1 MILFVGPPGSGKSV
15 QGQLLSARNG
25 WRWLSAGQLLRDAK
39 DSSAYEQ
46 MKQGA
51 MVDNDVVNKLMA
63 DAIRRSKDMAHLV
76 LDGYPRRLEQ
86 AEWLVAELPNHQ
98 RSIEAVLVLNVPD
111 DELTRRLQIRGR
123 LDDAPE
129 TIADRNELYR
139 KETQPILDYYMSLD
153 IAVRDVNGF
162 GSVGQVHD
170 HIQQVIGGTLCG

>member
-1 MILFVGPPGSGKSV
+1 
-15 QGQLLSARNG
+15 
-25 WRWLSAGQLLRDAK
+25 
-39 DSSAYEQ
+39 

-111 DELTRRLQIRGR
+111 DELTRRLQI
-123 LDDAPE
+123 
-129 TIADRNELYR
+129 
-139 KETQPILDYYMSLD
+139 
-153 IAVRDVNGF
+153 
-162 GSVGQVHD
+162 
-170 HIQQVIGGTLCG
+170 